1 MAGNRCLHGIDG
13 RFCSV
18 CNRMSKSRPLAAI
31 GSVTLPEIQEFLKAE
46 QARATARAM
55 AEVLGVDARALTAQL
70 GEDAADEGS
79 VSRISSGTE
88 LLMRMTAWKATREAS

>member
-1 MAGNRCLHGIDG
+1 
-13 RFCSV
+13 
-18 CNRMSKSRPLAAI
+18 
-31 GSVTLPEIQEFLKAE
+31 
-46 QARATARAM
+46 M

-79 VSRISSGTE
+79 VPRISSGTE